1 MSDKAVFHN
10 PLLRD
15 GFAQVPNA
23 VMRHRGLSPQAKCL
37 YTLLLTYAWR
47 DSSCFPSQKTL
58 ATDLGISDRYV
69 REILK
74 ELEREGFLQ
83 IQRQG
88 LNKPNIYHFLDFYA
102 DRNPGSAPEGNGG
115 SNPDRKGSAAQGRKS
130 GSSEPIRSGE
140 YPITPPGSKKAAGKE
155 RNYGVYTRAVGAW
168 IEQRLRDTGRV
179 PTAEKINEIYEKMKR
194 GERLS

>member
-1 MSDKAVFHN
+1 MSDQAVFHN

-23 VMRHRGLSPQAKCL
+23 VMRAKGLTPQAKCL

-47 DSSCFPSQKTL
+47 DASCFPSQKTL
-58 ATDLGISDRYV
+58 STDLSISDRYI

-74 ELEREGFLQ
+74 ELEKAGYLK

-102 DRNPGSAPEGNGG
+102 DRNPGSAPERKP
-115 SNPDRKGSAAQGRKS
+115 SSTQERKGSAGQDRKS
-130 GSSEPIRSGE
+130 GSSEGIPRKE
-140 YPITPPGSKKAAGKE
+140 QAKTNTPKGF
-155 RNYGVYTRAVGAW
+155 GVYNLAMNRYVSGF
-168 IEQRLRDTGRV
+168 IERTGHGPSEEQIR
-179 PTAEKINEIYEKMKR
+179 KHYEKLKR
-194 GERLS
+194 GE